1 MTQTKMNK
9 YKVVIFLF
17 FCSFSLFIK
26 SQDKVSISKEDIA
39 GRWMEFKRIEG
50 DNITEIRE
58 HPDTYIFR
66 DNMVFHKGEAAEGVI
81 IFNIT
86 GRYTVEGNLITIFY
100 KDYLK
105 KNASA
110 EDFKKLVLEVLSLNE
125 DKTEMLVQVNDYD
138 YEYQIELK
146 K

>member
-1 MTQTKMNK
+1 MNK
-9 YKVVIFLF
+9 YKIITFLF
-17 FCSFSLFIK
+17 FCSFSLLIK
-26 SQDKVSISKEDIA
+26 SQDKVSVSQEDIS
-39 GRWMEFKRIEG
+39 GRWMEFRRIEG
-50 DNITEIRE
+50 SSITEITE

-66 DNMVFHKGEAAEGVI
+66 DNMVFHKGEVAEGVI

-86 GRYTVEGNLITIFY
+86 GRYTVEDNLITVFY

-110 EDFKKLVLEVLSLNE
+110 ESAKKLVFEVLSLNK
-125 DKTEMLVQVNDYD
+125 DKTEMQVLVHDYD
-138 YEYQIELK
+138 YEYKMELK

>member
-1 MTQTKMNK
+1 MNK
-9 YKVVIFLF
+9 YKIIIFLF

-26 SQDKVSISKEDIA
+26 SQDKISVQQEDIS
-39 GRWMEFKRIEG
+39 GRWMENKHIEG
-50 DNITEIRE
+50 DNVIEIAE

-86 GRYTVEGNLITIFY
+86 GRYTLEGNLITIYY

-110 EDFKKLVLEVLSLNE
+110 EKAKKLVFEVLSLNE
-125 DKTEMLVQVNDYD
+125 DKTEMSVLVHDYD
-138 YEYQIELK
+138 YEYKMELRK
-146 K
+146 